1 MNELTNLND
10 KNVGD
15 IYLKEPL
22 AKHSSWCIGGPAD
35 ILIEPYSVE
44 QIINIVKYS
53 QFEKI
58 PLVVIGN
65 GTNLLFC
72 DDGVRGIVIKLG
84 DNFSKYII
92 KDKRVYAE
100 AGILTPKL
108 VNILSNQG
116 LSGIEHAIGIPGT
129 LGGLV
134 FMNGGS
140 GRKCI
145 GDVVKKVWVVDRNG
159 NLKTLSKNE
168 CDFSYRKSS
177 LQDSGY
183 IVYNV
188 EFECE
193 YMDKNLIKIEMNN
206 ILHKRKQQF
215 PVDLP
220 NCGSVFLSDS
230 ILNKIFASPG
240 KLIEDAGLKGF
251 RIGDAQISEKHAN
264 FIVNL
269 GKAKALDILTL
280 VKYTRKV
287 VNEYSGNWLKSEVKY
302 VEEMGEIKALHE
314 VE

>member
-1 MNELTNLND
+1 MNELANLIE

-53 QFEKI
+53 HSMNI
-58 PLVVIGN
+58 PLIVIGN

-72 DDGVRGIVIKLG
+72 DDGVRGIVIKFG
-84 DNFSKYII
+84 ENFSKYNI
-92 KDKRVYAE
+92 KGKRVYAE
-100 AGILTPKL
+100 AGIWTPKL
-108 VNILSNQG
+108 VNILLNQG
-116 LSGIEHAIGIPGT
+116 LSGMEHAIGIPGT

-140 GRKCI
+140 GGKCI
-145 GDVVKKVWVVDRNG
+145 GDIVKKVWVVDRNG

-183 IVYNV
+183 IVCNV

-193 YMDKNLIKIEMNN
+193 YRDKDQIKNEMNN
-206 ILHKRKQQF
+206 ILYKRRQKF
-215 PVDLP
+215 PIDLP
-220 NCGSVFLSDS
+220 NCGSVFLSNP
-230 ILNKIFASPG
+230 IMNKTFAPPG

-280 VKYTRKV
+280 VEYTRKV
-287 VNEYSGNWLKSEVKY
+287 VNACSGHWLKSEVKY
-302 VEEMGEIKALHE
+302 VGEMGEIKALHE
-314 VE
+314 VK

>member
-1 MNELTNLND
+1 MNELTNLID

-53 QFEKI
+53 QFERI

-72 DDGVRGIVIKLG
+72 DGGVRGIVIKLG
-84 DNFSKYII
+84 DNFSKYNI
-92 KDKRVYAE
+92 KDKRVCAE

-108 VNILSNQG
+108 VNILSDQG
-116 LSGIEHAIGIPGT
+116 LSGMEHAIGIPGT

-145 GDVVKKVWVVDRNG
+145 GDIVKKVWVVDRNG

-177 LQDSGY
+177 LQDSEY

-193 YMDKNLIKIEMNN
+193 YMDEHLIKIEMNN
-206 ILHKRKQQF
+206 ILHKRKQKF
-215 PVDLP
+215 PIDLP
-220 NCGSVFLSDS
+220 NCGSVFLSDP
-230 ILNKIFASPG
+230 IMNKTFAPPG

-264 FIVNL
+264 FILNL
-269 GKAKALDILTL
+269 GKAKALDILAL
-280 VKYTRKV
+280 VKHTRKV
-287 VNEYSGNWLKSEVKY
+287 VNEYSGHWLKSEVKY
-302 VEEMGEIKALHE
+302 VGEMGEIKALHE